1 MAFRYSEGDEVVF
14 SYVGLGR
21 LRAGK
26 VTKVDRVK
34 KEFGV
39 VLYGKWI
46 YWFKDG
52 VRGFQFRRDEPFG
65 EEVVMFEDV
74 EDVKR
79 LSRDK
84 FYKESFDDRCGDIE
98 LADEALN
105 LVDELVT
112 PAMDDGLD
120 YWGQPRAVFVEVDD
134 AEMEED

>member
-14 SYVGLGR
+14 SYVGMGR

-46 YWFKDG
+46 VWFKDG
-52 VRGFQFRRDEPFG
+52 VRGFNFRPEEAIG
-65 EEVVMFEDV
+65 EEIVMFEDV

-79 LSRDK
+79 LSVKK
-84 FYKESFDDRCGDIE
+84 FYTESFDDRCGDID

-120 YWGQPRAVFVEVDD
+120 YWGQPRAVFVEMD
-134 AEMEED
+134 EN